1 MQQPRANARCPHLS
15 SVANSKGL
23 PVLSGQTLD
32 VDVPMSREENITSE
46 YPTVQ
51 IATVGPLLLTLC
63 HSVRT
68 DVGLV
73 RDHNEDDFIALPD
86 HGLYLVADGMGGH
99 NAGAVASQICVDTA
113 ASYFEDRSN
122 KPPDDLIGPD
132 PHLAHALRAANRA
145 IYDAAA
151 NNKAFS
157 GMGTT
162 AVGVRLIDNALTIS
176 HAGDSRAYL
185 FRHGDLRLLTQ
196 DHSLSN
202 FLRLM
207 GREGEARFAE
217 ATMGNV
223 IMRAL
228 GLEPTVE
235 IESSLVTIEPRDRL
249 LLCSDGLSD
258 LVNEDE
264 ISAVLMAPNT
274 TRTQAVEQLIELALD
289 EGGRDNITVM
299 IIDVYESGTEPTDCD
314 EERAT
319 L

>member
-1 MQQPRANARCPHLS
+1 
-15 SVANSKGL
+15 
-23 PVLSGQTLD
+23 
-32 VDVPMSREENITSE
+32 MSREENITSE

-63 HSVRT
+63 HNVRT

-73 RDHNEDDFIALPD
+73 RDHNEDDFIALPQY
-86 HGLYLVADGMGGH
+86 GLYLVADGMGGH
-99 NAGAVASQICVDTA
+99 NAGAVASQICVDTV
-113 ASYFEDRSN
+113 ASYFDERKS
-122 KPPDDLIGPD
+122 KKELVDDHLIGPD
-132 PHLAHALRAANRA
+132 PHLAQALYAANRA
-145 IYDAAA
+145 IYDAAV
-151 NNKAFS
+151 NNNAFS

-162 AVGVRLIDNALTIS
+162 AVGVRLIDNALTVS

-185 FRHGDLRLLTQ
+185 FRHGDLRMVTQ

-207 GREGEARFAE
+207 GRESEARFAE

-228 GLEPTVE
+228 GLEPTVDV
-235 IESSLVTIEPRDRL
+235 ESSLVTVEPRDRI

-258 LVNEDE
+258 LVSEDE
-264 ISAVLMAPNT
+264 ISAVLMDPEC
-274 TRTQAVEQLIELALD
+274 TREQAVEQLVELALD

-299 IIDVYESGTEPTDCD
+299 LIDVYESGTEPSDC
-314 EERAT
+314 EETHPVGHGRGD
-319 L
+319 

>member
-1 MQQPRANARCPHLS
+1 MA
-15 SVANSKGL
+15 
-23 PVLSGQTLD
+23 
-32 VDVPMSREENITSE
+32 REENITSE

-63 HSVRT
+63 HNVRT

-73 RDHNEDDFIALPD
+73 RDHNEDDFIALP
-86 HGLYLVADGMGGH
+86 HFGLYLVADGMGGH
-99 NAGAVASQICVDTA
+99 NAGAVASQICVDTV
-113 ASYFEDRSN
+113 ASYFDEKKKN
-122 KPPDDLIGPD
+122 KELGDHDLIGPD
-132 PHLAHALRAANRA
+132 PHLAEALYAANRA
-145 IYDAAA
+145 IYDAAV
-151 NNKAFS
+151 NNTAFA

-162 AVGVRLIDNALTIS
+162 AVGVRLIDNALTVS

-202 FLRLM
+202 FLRIM
-207 GREGEARFAE
+207 GRESEARFAE

-228 GLEPTVE
+228 GLEPTVD
-235 IESSLVTIEPRDRL
+235 IESSLVSVEPRDRI

-258 LVNEDE
+258 LVTEDE
-264 ISAVLMAPNT
+264 ISAVLMNPDY
-274 TRTQAVEQLIELALD
+274 TREQAVEQLVELALD

-299 IIDVYESGTEPTDCD
+299 LIDVYESGTEPSDCD
-314 EERAT
+314 ETHPAPQGSGS
-319 L
+319 